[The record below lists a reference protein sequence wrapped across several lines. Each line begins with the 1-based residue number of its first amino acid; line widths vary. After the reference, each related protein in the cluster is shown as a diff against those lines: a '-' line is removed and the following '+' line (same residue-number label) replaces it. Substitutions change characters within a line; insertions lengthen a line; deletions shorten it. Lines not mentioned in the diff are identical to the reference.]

1 MAGRSSHPESELV
14 GYLNGTLAAGSAHTV
29 EQHLAGCSDCSSF
42 ATVLRT
48 LRQERKLSASRSS
61 ASTLSSESLP
71 RGTQLPDE
79 PFLHPDVS
87 ELASFFYGK
96 SPEQRRA
103 LVAGHVAVCTECT
116 EALSIYARAEHAA
129 TAFEPS
135 KVKRDAFPQ
144 KAWELIR
151 DWEDSS
157 FARPR
162 APGEELDG
170 RTLERLI
177 SLLHEQSDHI
187 RAVVRNALTQSRG
200 TVFALE
206 LVPVAL
212 VTHGGDLLGV
222 ELFEKIPDSPGTELL
237 EHADRSERLNRK
249 KLHAV
254 VDYGAGGYTVV
265 SQQIERYGARL
276 RYAASSRVVRTDYFV
291 FED

>member
-1 MAGRSSHPESELV
+1 MVRKSSHPENELV
-14 GYLNGTLAAGSAHTV
+14 GYLNGTLASDIAQTV
-29 EQHLAGCSDCSSF
+29 EQHLEGCGDCSSF
-42 ATVLRT
+42 ASVLRI
-48 LRQERKLSASRSS
+48 LRQERQTSSS
-61 ASTLSSESLP
+61 ASSRRSASSESLP
-71 RGTQLPDE
+71 HGTQLPDE

-96 SPEQRRA
+96 STEHRRA
-103 LVAGHVAVCTECT
+103 LVAGHVAMCSEC
-116 EALSIYARAEHAA
+116 AQAVSLYARAEQAA
-129 TAFEPS
+129 AAFEPAS
-135 KVKRDAFPQ
+135 VKRAAFPQ
-144 KAWELIR
+144 QAWEMIR
-151 DWEDSS
+151 DWEESS

-177 SLLHEQSDHI
+177 SLLHEQSEHI

-212 VTHGGDLLGV
+212 VTHGGELLGV

-237 EHADRSERLNRK
+237 EHSDRSERLNKK

-254 VDYGAGGYTVV
+254 IDYGVGNYTVV
-265 SQQIERYGARL
+265 SQQIDRYGARL
-276 RYAASSRVVRTDYFV
+276 RYASSARVVRTDYFV